1 MHIYSSCAKPRVVH
15 RSFYQRARAKANQK
29 HGPELITMRAC
40 FVQTFF
46 LSRAVENVEGVSYGA
61 RVCVT

>member
-29 HGPELITMRAC
+29 HRPELITMCAP
-40 FVQTFF
+40 FVAGFF
-46 LSRAVENVEGVSYGA
+46 LPRAVENA
-61 RVCVT
+61 